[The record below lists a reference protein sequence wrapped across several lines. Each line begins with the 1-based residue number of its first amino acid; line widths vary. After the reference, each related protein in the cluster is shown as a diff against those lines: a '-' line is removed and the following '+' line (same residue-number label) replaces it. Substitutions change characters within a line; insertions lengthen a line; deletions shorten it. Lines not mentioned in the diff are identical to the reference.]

1 MAQDHP
7 RVCGKNRLGKRRM
20 TKGLGSPP
28 RVREKRVVKSSS
40 ESYERITPACAGK
53 TEPDT
58 VVLASLADHPR
69 VCGKN
74 SSMIS
79 LSGCF
84 SGSPPRVR
92 EKRVWKNTTVNR
104 RRITPACAGKTR
116 PTLTRWTGYEDHP
129 RVCGKNVAFVTM
141 ISSSS
146 GSPPRVREKHPR
158 NQFRFVLLRITPA
171 CAGKTCVARFHFA
184 DLRDHPRVCG
194 KNTKRSQ

>member
-1 MAQDHP
+1 MREKPEEVHEIGRKTRITPACAGKTRLNLKALWKAQANP
-7 RVCGKNRLGKRRM
+7 REGGQNRLGKRGRA
-20 TKGLGSPP
+20 KGLGSPP

-104 RRITPACAGKTR
+104 RRITPACAGKT
-116 PTLTRWTGYEDHP
+116 WAE
-129 RVCGKNVAFVTM
+129 
-141 ISSSS
+141 
-146 GSPPRVREKHPR
+146 
-158 NQFRFVLLRITPA
+158 
-171 CAGKTCVARFHFA
+171 
-184 DLRDHPRVCG
+184 
-194 KNTKRSQ
+194 

>member
-1 MAQDHP
+1 M
-7 RVCGKNRLGKRRM
+7 CGKNRLGKRRM

-104 RRITPACAGKTR
+104 RRITPACAGKTYLEVTFDDE
-116 PTLTRWTGYEDHP
+116 PEDHP
-129 RVCGKNVAFVTM
+129 RVCGKNLQGDWSGAWET
-141 ISSSS
+141 
-146 GSPPRVREKHPR
+146 GSPPRVREK
-158 NQFRFVLLRITPA
+158 Q
-171 CAGKTCVARFHFA
+171 G
-184 DLRDHPRVCG
+184 
-194 KNTKRSQ
+194 

>member
-1 MAQDHP
+1 M
-7 RVCGKNRLGKRRM
+7 CGKNYAKIYDAVDG
-20 TKGLGSPP
+20 TGSPP
-28 RVREKRVVKSSS
+28 RVREKPAWEEKNDKGVG
-40 ESYERITPACAGK
+40 ITPACAGK

-104 RRITPACAGKTR
+104 RRITPACAGKT
-116 PTLTRWTGYEDHP
+116 WAE
-129 RVCGKNVAFVTM
+129 
-141 ISSSS
+141 
-146 GSPPRVREKHPR
+146 
-158 NQFRFVLLRITPA
+158 
-171 CAGKTCVARFHFA
+171 
-184 DLRDHPRVCG
+184 
-194 KNTKRSQ
+194 